1 VPNQILDQLFHTTQ
15 PNSTNSYFQ
24 FLLPSEFHFF
34 FPFHFEFQNYLHFV
48 PSLSWTLFVFSLL
61 QIGHVSEGD
70 VYEELPSED
79 NPQLENQNVARQV
92 TFLCSCRYYMPHMIN
107 IYYFVLDQISISLVI
122 YFLHAINYRPNSE

>member
-1 VPNQILDQLFHTTQ
+1 
-15 PNSTNSYFQ
+15 
-24 FLLPSEFHFF
+24 
-34 FPFHFEFQNYLHFV
+34 
-48 PSLSWTLFVFSLL
+48 
-61 QIGHVSEGD
+61 